1 MIQRAHKKGGFYM
14 LLRRVLG
21 AASVMLLV
29 MMSQAGAQAAKQPHS
44 AAASNEIPETKPEL
58 VGFSAERLLRLDA
71 AMKSLVDTKK
81 LAGLVTVLARHGK
94 IVEEKTYGYADV
106 ADQKPMQKD
115 TIVRIFSMTKPI
127 TGIAMMM
134 LYEEG
139 KWKPSD
145 PIARYIPEFRDLKV
159 FSGVDK
165 DGKPNLDKPAHA
177 PTMGELMSHS
187 AGFTYGYFGATPVDK
202 MYQEAQLL
210 NAPTLQEF
218 IDRVAKLPLLYQPGE
233 GWVYS
238 VSVDI
243 QGYLVEKL
251 SGKPFADFLR
261 ERIFLPLGMKDTGFF
276 VPQDKLARVA
286 SIYQGDAAAASAMP
300 KDPGISQ
307 PPGMPSGGGGLYS
320 TAGDYLRFAQMVS
333 NGGELNGVRLLA
345 PSSIELMRTNHISDE
360 VKNARKF
367 GIGLY
372 QMQPG
377 LGFGYDFAILEDPLK
392 LGSTAGKGTFL
403 WDGVAGT
410 WFWIDP
416 ANDVVFVGIVQRWLM
431 APGAPDVENLS
442 RALTYQALTN
452 PAK

>member
-1 MIQRAHKKGGFYM
+1 M
-14 LLRRVLG
+14 LFRQVLG
-21 AASVMLLV
+21 LLSLV
-29 MMSQAGAQAAKQPHS
+29 LLTTSQVSAQAARQTHQ
-44 AAASNEIPETKPEL
+44 AAATAEIAETKPEV
-58 VGFSAERLLRLDA
+58 VGFSSERLGKLDSS
-71 AMKSLVDTKK
+71 MKSLVDTKK
-81 LAGLVTVLARHGK
+81 LAGIVTVLARHGK

-106 ADQKPMQKD
+106 ASQKPMQKD
-115 TIVRIFSMTKPI
+115 TIVRIYSMTKPI

-165 DGKPNLDKPAHA
+165 DGKPTLDKPGHA

-187 AGFTYGYFGATPVDK
+187 AGFTYGVFGSTPVDK

-210 NAPTLQEF
+210 GAPTLQEF
-218 IDRVAKLPLLYQPGE
+218 IERISKLPLLYQPGE

-261 ERIFLPLGMKDTGFF
+261 ERIFLPLGMKDTGFY
-276 VPQDKLARVA
+276 VPAEKLDRVA
-286 SIYQGDAAAASAMP
+286 TIYQGDAAAATAMP
-300 KDPGISQ
+300 RDPAISQ

-320 TAGDYLRFAQMVS
+320 TAGDYLRFAQMVL

-345 PSSIELMRTNHISDE
+345 PSSIELMRTNHVSDE

-367 GIGLY
+367 GIGFY

-377 LGFGYDFAILEDPLK
+377 LGFGYDFAILEDPLR
-392 LGSTAGKGTFL
+392 LGSTAGKGSFL

-416 ANDVVFVGIVQRWLM
+416 TNDVVFVGIVQRWLL
-431 APGAPDVENLS
+431 APGTPDVENLS
-442 RALTYQALTN
+442 RALTYQALVN
-452 PAK
+452 PNK

>member
-1 MIQRAHKKGGFYM
+1 MLFREVLAAATIGF
-14 LLRRVLG
+14 LATAG
-21 AASVMLLV
+21 H
-29 MMSQAGAQAAKQPHS
+29 AGAQSVKQAHPAATAEMS
-44 AAASNEIPETKPEL
+44 ETKPEA
-58 VGFSAERLLRLDA
+58 VGFSPERLKLLDA
-71 AMKSLVDTKK
+71 GMKSLIDSKK
-81 LAGLVTVLARHGK
+81 LAGMVTVLARHGK
-94 IVEEKTYGYADV
+94 VVEEKTYGYADV
-106 ADQKPMQKD
+106 ASQKPMQKD
-115 TIVRIFSMTKPI
+115 TIVRIYSMTKPI

-145 PIARYIPEFRDLKV
+145 PISRYIPEFRDLKV
-159 FSGVDK
+159 YSGVDK
-165 DGKPNLDKPAHA
+165 DGKPTFDKPGHA
-177 PTMGELMSHS
+177 PTMGELMSHT
-187 AGFTYGYFGATPVDK
+187 AGFTYGFFGSTAVDK

-218 IDRVAKLPLLYQPGE
+218 IERVAKLPLLYQPGE

-251 SGKPFADFLR
+251 SGKPFADFLH
-261 ERIFLPLGMKDTGFF
+261 ERIFLPLGMKDTGFY
-276 VPQDKLARVA
+276 VPAEKLERVA
-286 SIYQGDAAAASAMP
+286 SVYQGDAAAAAAMP
-300 KDPGISQ
+300 KDAGISQ
-307 PPGMPSGGGGLYS
+307 PPGLPSGGGGLYS
-320 TAGDYLRFAQMVS
+320 TAVDYLRFAQMVL
-333 NGGELNGVRLLA
+333 NGGELNGVRLVA
-345 PSSIELMRTNHISDE
+345 PSSIELMRANHVPDE

-416 ANDVVFVGIVQRWLM
+416 ANDLVFVGIIQRWLM

-442 RALTYQALTN
+442 RALTYQALVN
-452 PAK
+452 PNK

>member
-1 MIQRAHKKGGFYM
+1 MQIRGALAAISLLM
-14 LLRRVLG
+14 LVT
-21 AASVMLLV
+21 A
-29 MMSQAGAQAAKQPHS
+29 SQAGAQAAKQS
-44 AAASNEIPETKPEL
+44 QGAAAGEIPQIKAEAA
-58 VGFSAERLLRLDA
+58 GFSPERLAKLDA
-71 AMKSLVDTKK
+71 SMKALVDAKK
-81 LAGLVTVLARHGK
+81 VAGMVTILARHGK
-94 IVEEKTYGYADV
+94 IVDEKSYGYADV
-106 ADQKPMQKD
+106 ASQKPMQND
-115 TIVRIFSMTKPI
+115 TIVRIYSMTKPI

-145 PIARYIPEFRDLKV
+145 PIARFIPEFRDLKV
-159 FSGVDK
+159 YTGVDK
-165 DGKPNLDKPAHA
+165 DGKPTLDKPGHA

-187 AGFTYGYFGATPVDK
+187 AGFTYGFFGSTPVDK

-218 IDRVAKLPLLYQPGE
+218 IERVAKLPLLYQPGE

-251 SGKPFADFLR
+251 SGKSFPDFVR
-261 ERIFLPLGMKDTGFF
+261 ERIFLPLGMKDTGFY
-276 VPQDKLARVA
+276 VPADKLRRVA
-286 SIYQGDAAAASAMP
+286 SVYQSDATTGATAMP
-300 KDPGISQ
+300 QDPAIGQ

-320 TAGDYLRFAQMVS
+320 TAGDYLRFAQMVL
-333 NGGELNGVRLLA
+333 NGGELNGVRLVA
-345 PSSIELMRTNHISDE
+345 PSTIELMRTNHLSDE
-360 VKNARKF
+360 VKNAKKF

-403 WDGVAGT
+403 WDGIAGT

-416 ANDVVFVGIVQRWLM
+416 SNDVVFVGIIQRWLM

-442 RALTYQALTN
+442 RVLTYQALVN
-452 PAK
+452 PSK

>member
-1 MIQRAHKKGGFYM
+1 MQVRAIFGS
-14 LLRRVLG
+14 LLM
-21 AASVMLLV
+21 ASLAV
-29 MMSQAGAQAAKQPHS
+29 SGHAGAQATKQVHGI
-44 AAASNEIPETKPEL
+44 AAGGDIPEAKPES
-58 VGFSAERLLRLDA
+58 VGFSSERLERLDSS
-71 AMKSLVDTKK
+71 MKSLVDSKK
-81 LAGLVTVLARHGK
+81 FAGMVTVLARHGK
-94 IVEEKTYGYADV
+94 IVDEKTYGNSDV
-106 ADQKPMQKD
+106 AGQKAMQKN
-115 TIVRIFSMTKPI
+115 TIARIYSMTKPI

-145 PIARYIPEFRDLKV
+145 PISRYVPEFRDLKV
-159 FSGVDK
+159 YAGVDK
-165 DGKPNLDKPAHA
+165 DGKPALDKPGHA
-177 PTMGELMSHS
+177 PTMGELMSHT
-187 AGFTYGYFGATPVDK
+187 AGFTYGFFGSTPVDK
-202 MYQEAQLL
+202 MYQEADLL
-210 NAPTLQEF
+210 SAPTLQEF
-218 IDRVAKLPLLYQPGE
+218 IGRVAKLPLLYQPGE

-261 ERIFLPLGMKDTGFF
+261 ERIFQPLGMKDTGFY
-276 VPQDKLARVA
+276 VPTDKLDRVA
-286 SIYQGDAAAASAMP
+286 SVYQGDATAGAAAMP
-300 KDPGISQ
+300 KDAGISQ

-320 TAGDYLRFAQMVS
+320 TAGDYLRFAQMVL
-333 NGGELNGVRLLA
+333 NGGELNGVRLVA
-345 PSSIELMRTNHISDE
+345 PSTIELMRANHVSDE

-372 QMQPG
+372 QIQPG

-392 LGSTAGKGTFL
+392 LGSTAGKGTMI

-416 ANDVVFVGIVQRWLM
+416 TNDVVFVGIVQRWLM

-442 RALTYQALTN
+442 RALTYQALVN
-452 PAK
+452 PSK

>member
-1 MIQRAHKKGGFYM
+1 M
-14 LLRRVLG
+14 LNRRFLG
-21 AASVMLLV
+21 AMVLALLATSAQV
-29 MMSQAGAQAAKQPHS
+29 GAQAAKPSHPQV
-44 AAASNEIPETKPEL
+44 AGGEIPETRPES
-58 VGFSAERLLRLDA
+58 VGFSSERLARLDGS
-71 AMKSLVDTKK
+71 MKSLVDAKK
-81 LAGLVTVLARHGK
+81 LAGMVTVLARHGK

-106 ADQKPMQKD
+106 AGQKPMQKD
-115 TIVRIFSMTKPI
+115 TIVRIYSMTKPI

-159 FSGVDK
+159 YSGVDK
-165 DGKPNLDKPAHA
+165 DGKPTLDKPAHA

-187 AGFTYGYFGATPVDK
+187 AGFTYGFFGSTPVDK
-202 MYQEAQLL
+202 MYQEADLL
-210 NAPTLQEF
+210 NSPTLQEF
-218 IDRVAKLPLLYQPGE
+218 IGRVAKLPLLYQPGE

-251 SGKPFADFLR
+251 SGKTFPEFLR
-261 ERIFLPLGMKDTGFF
+261 ERIFLPLGMKDTAFY
-276 VPQDKLARVA
+276 VPAEKLDRVA
-286 SIYQGDAAAASAMP
+286 SVYQGDANPGSTPMP
-300 KDPGISQ
+300 RDPGISQ

-320 TAGDYLRFAQMVS
+320 TAGDYLRFAQMVL
-333 NGGELNGVRLLA
+333 NGGELNGVRLVA

-377 LGFGYDFAILEDPLK
+377 LGFGYDFAILEDPPK
-392 LGSTAGKGTFL
+392 LGSTAGKGSFL
-403 WDGVAGT
+403 WDGIAGT

-416 ANDVVFVGIVQRWLM
+416 TNDVVFVGIVQRWLM

-442 RALTYQALTN
+442 RALTYQALVN

>member
-1 MIQRAHKKGGFYM
+1 MRVRAIFGALSLTM
-14 LLRRVLG
+14 LV
-21 AASVMLLV
+21 ASG
-29 MMSQAGAQAAKQPHS
+29 QAGAQATKQVHS
-44 AAASNEIPETKPEL
+44 IAAGGDIPEAKPES
-58 VGFSAERLLRLDA
+58 VGFSSERLERLDST
-71 AMKSLVDTKK
+71 MKSLVDSKK
-81 LAGLVTVLARHGK
+81 FAGMVTVLARHGK
-94 IVEEKTYGYADV
+94 IVDEKTYGNSDLAG
-106 ADQKPMQKD
+106 QKAMQRN
-115 TIVRIFSMTKPI
+115 TIARIFSMTKPI

-145 PIARYIPEFRDLKV
+145 PISRYIPEFRDLKV
-159 FSGVDK
+159 YTGVDK
-165 DGKPNLDKPAHA
+165 DGKPTLDKPGHA
-177 PTMGELMSHS
+177 PTMGELMSHT
-187 AGFTYGYFGATPVDK
+187 AGFTYGFFGSTPVDK
-202 MYQEAQLL
+202 MYQEADLL
-210 NAPTLQEF
+210 SAPTLQEF
-218 IDRVAKLPLLYQPGE
+218 IGRVAKLPLLYQPGE

-261 ERIFLPLGMKDTGFF
+261 ERIFQPLAMKDTGFY
-276 VPQDKLARVA
+276 VPADKLDRVA
-286 SIYQGDAAAASAMP
+286 SIYQGDATAGAAAMP
-300 KDPGISQ
+300 KDAGISQ

-320 TAGDYLRFAQMVS
+320 TAGDYLRFAQMVL
-333 NGGELNGVRLLA
+333 NGGELNGVRLVA
-345 PSSIELMRTNHISDE
+345 PSTIELMRTNHVSDE

-392 LGSTAGKGTFL
+392 LGSTAGKGTMI

-416 ANDVVFVGIVQRWLM
+416 TNDVVFVGIVQRWLM

-442 RALTYQALTN
+442 RALTYQALVN
-452 PAK
+452 PSK

>member
-1 MIQRAHKKGGFYM
+1 M
-14 LLRRVLG
+14 LFRNFLG
-21 AASVMLLV
+21 AASLALAAAT
-29 MMSQAGAQAAKQPHS
+29 SQVCAQAAKQVHP
-44 AAASNEIPETKPEL
+44 AAATVEISETKPEA
-58 VGFSAERLLRLDA
+58 VGFSSERLGKLDS
-71 AMKSLVDTKK
+71 AMKSLVDGKK
-81 LAGLVTVLARHGK
+81 LAGMVTVLARHGK
-94 IVEEKTYGYADV
+94 IVEERTYGYADV
-106 ADQKPMQKD
+106 ASQKPMQKD
-115 TIVRIFSMTKPI
+115 TIVRIYSMTKPI

-159 FSGVDK
+159 YSGVDK
-165 DGKPNLDKPAHA
+165 DGKPTYDKPGHA

-187 AGFTYGYFGATPVDK
+187 AGFTYGVFGSTPVDK
-202 MYQEAQLL
+202 MYQEAQLFS
-210 NAPTLQEF
+210 APSLQDFVE
-218 IDRVAKLPLLYQPGE
+218 RVAKLPLVYQPGE

-238 VSVDI
+238 ISVDI

-251 SGKPFADFLR
+251 SGKSFPDFLR

-276 VPQDKLARVA
+276 VPAEKLDRVA
-286 SIYQGDAAAASAMP
+286 TIYQGDANAGAAMP
-300 KDPGISQ
+300 KDLGISQ
-307 PPGMPSGGGGLYS
+307 PPGFPSGGGGLYS
-320 TAGDYLRFAQMVS
+320 TAGDYLRFAQMVL
-333 NGGELNGVRLLA
+333 NGGELNGVRLVA
-345 PSSIELMRTNHISDE
+345 PSSIELMRTNHVSDE

-377 LGFGYDFAILEDPLK
+377 LGFGYDFAVLEDPLK

-416 ANDVVFVGIVQRWLM
+416 TNDVVFVGMVQRWLLS
-431 APGAPDVENLS
+431 PGTPDVESLS
-442 RALTYQALTN
+442 RALTYQALVN
-452 PAK
+452 PR